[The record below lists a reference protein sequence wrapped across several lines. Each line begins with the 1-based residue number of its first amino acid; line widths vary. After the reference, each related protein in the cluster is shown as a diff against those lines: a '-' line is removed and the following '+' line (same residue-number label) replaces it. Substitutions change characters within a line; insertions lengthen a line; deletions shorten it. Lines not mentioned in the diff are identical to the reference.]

1 MKGII
6 KYSIAVFTIFL
17 VFLSCTKSTENQNL
31 NVTKPSIPSTPST
44 PTTPSPVIEQK
55 DLIYILAGGGKIDL
69 WRELSLDLQNGSG
82 LNITDSATKFSLQ
95 LPSSKSALAL
105 DSKED
110 LFFSIPGFIIK
121 YDKTTKLI
129 SKYLSLVGYFKDKQN
144 IEEYPA
150 ISWIGFDKD
159 DNLYATSSYSRTIIK
174 YDKASKKIRS
184 YLGGSLIQGCVIDK
198 NKGIIYMTTTEY
210 NKNFSFNNNTFC
222 CDKLIKYDISK
233 QTDSTS
239 YFELLSDI
247 SFFFP
252 FGATN
257 NLAYDPIKNIIFIP
271 SNESGIVYSID
282 LNLIKPV
289 LRLGDVGIANA
300 FFATSNFRSSPGNP
314 FSLFFDSFRSR
325 LFISNRDKNY
335 NIVHWSD
342 IGSKQTIDY
351 IGTNLVPN
359 GFVFDINKI
368 NGTNRQNLIFGSP
381 GEIVVSSDGILYMTD
396 AGANLIYKLKTF

>member
-1 MKGII
+1 MKGVI
-6 KYSIAVFTIFL
+6 KYATVVFVIIQ

-31 NVTKPSIPSTPST
+31 NVTTPST
-44 PTTPSPVIEQK
+44 PTAPTTPSTPTAPIEQK
-55 DLIYILAGGGKIDL
+55 DLVYILAGGGKIDL
-69 WRELSLDLQNGSG
+69 WGELYKDLENGTG
-82 LNITDSATKFSLQ
+82 LNISDSGTKFSLQ
-95 LPSSKSALAL
+95 LPLSYSALAL

-121 YDKTTKLI
+121 YDKATKLI

-144 IEEYPA
+144 IDEYPA

-159 DNLYATSSYSRTIIK
+159 DNLYATSASSRTLIK
-174 YDKASKKIRS
+174 YDKASKKISS
-184 YLGGSLIQGCVIDK
+184 YTVGSSIQGCVIDK
-198 NKGIIYMTTTEY
+198 NKGIIYMVTKTEVNNRNSVY
-210 NKNFSFNNNTFC
+210 N
-222 CDKLIKYDISK
+222 LMKYDISK

-239 YFELLSDI
+239 YSELLSDI
-247 SFFFP
+247 SIFFP

-271 SNESGIVYSID
+271 SNESGTVYSID
-282 LNLIKPV
+282 LNLIKPI

-300 FFATSNFRSSPGNP
+300 FFATYNFRSSSGNP

-325 LFISNRDKNY
+325 LFISNRDGNY
-335 NIVHWSD
+335 NKVHWTD

-351 IGTNLVPN
+351 IGTNVVAN

-396 AGANLIYKLKTF
+396 VRLNLIYKLKTF